1 MSLRFLKPDQFKK
14 QPVAQEKPVIKEKVC
29 SHCDSKQAWYSS
41 DYGRTWQCFN
51 HKKD

>member
-14 QPVAQEKPVIKEKVC
+14 QPAAQEKPVIKEKIC